1 MARSRQTR
9 RNRQR
14 GGSTYAYTGP
24 AGVSAGG
31 VPFES
36 RGAIDVHCIGD
47 YRTPPQLGGR
57 RKQRGG
63 SCGCGRQLGGGGGS
77 GGYGFDFGN
86 NVLGKVYAALP
97 VGACPAAPRANQL
110 GGASEHDLVSYPSG
124 YGFGSAGVMST
135 NSAHYLDP
143 SRYNRTCM
151 GGSRARTQTRKHR
164 RRHHKK

>member
-31 VPFES
+31 VPYDS
-36 RGAIDVHCIGD
+36 RGAIDVHCSGD
-47 YRTPPQLGGR
+47 YRAPPQLGGR

-63 SCGCGRQLGGGGGS
+63 FCGCGRQLGGGS
-77 GGYGFDFGN
+77 YGFDFGN

-97 VGACPAAPRANQL
+97 VGACPSPPRANQL
-110 GGASEHDLVSYPSG
+110 GGASEHNLVSYPAG
-124 YGFGSAGVMST
+124 YGFGPAGVMST

-143 SRYNRTCM
+143 LRT
-151 GGSRARTQTRKHR
+151 GGSRTRRHK